1 MLVVGEALVIAG
13 LRLLYPRITR
23 RGLLFGVYVGEE
35 CWGGEEARRIARSWQ
50 SGMVLWSP
58 VSAGLGIAFFLKYRT
73 PLRNVSFAAPKVHS
87 ELPAKPAA
95 WSRYACL
102 TGQPARRNAPP
113 GQAARC
119 WASCPFN
126 TVSRPATRCL
136 PRVFPHVPPGFLPL
150 SLLLPDRNAYN
161 SRLQSGGSVL
171 GRGRPMHPATG
182 IFRGHF
188 GSTTAQTCATVP
200 AAREAIPYHISHQAS
215 RSVPSRGCRS
225 SNPG

>member
-126 TVSRPATRCL
+126 TVSRPATRAWER
-136 PRVFPHVPPGFLPL
+136 PPHAPGNGDISGAF
-150 SLLLPDRNAYN
+150 
-161 SRLQSGGSVL
+161 RLDHSPNLRYS
-171 GRGRPMHPATG
+171 
-182 IFRGHF
+182 
-188 GSTTAQTCATVP
+188 
-200 AAREAIPYHISHQAS
+200 S
-215 RSVPSRGCRS
+215 RSQRSDSLSYFPSGISISTQSWLSIFEPRMRWPRAPAQRMAGMCQS
-225 SNPG
+225 YE